1 MIHNAFI
8 STGELI
14 DKITILKIKCS
25 VINNKNNINQLESF
39 LIVYNQMPEN
49 LRIKIIEFEEEL
61 FHINKVIWKYE
72 NIVRSKVNDEEILKS
87 SKTIFEYNDKRNK
100 LKKLIDEETISGI
113 FDEKKHE
120 IN

>member
-25 VINNKNNINQLESF
+25 VINNKNNINQLES
-39 LIVYNQMPEN
+39 LLTVYNQMPEN

-61 FHINKVIWKYE
+61 FHINKVILKYK
-72 NIVRSKVNDEEILKS
+72 NIIK
-87 SKTIFEYNDKRNK
+87 
-100 LKKLIDEETISGI
+100 
-113 FDEKKHE
+113 
-120 IN
+120 